1 MSVLSPDL
9 TTAAAADSVGKVTA
23 GVQFQRGVVGDV
35 ASPQRLNVVG
45 DQRAAADGGA
55 AGVELAPES
64 VSASSP
70 DFTTWP
76 LPLMTLSNVPPAFS
90 SSVALSVM
98 SPVPSASTLL
108 ATSVPP
114 LMVVPPV

>member
-1 MSVLSPDL
+1 MSV
-9 TTAAAADSVGKVTA
+9 
-23 GVQFQRGVVGDV
+23 
-35 ASPQRLNVVG
+35 
-45 DQRAAADGGA
+45 
-55 AGVELAPES
+55 
-64 VSASSP
+64 SSP
-70 DFTTWP
+70 DFTT
-76 LPLMTLSNVPPAFS
+76 LPVPPMLLAKSPPAFS